1 VCSCHLTSV
10 CLCSCNEYLPSF
22 HISFCQWHSLRRI
35 TLFVQVLF
43 ATAFYQSPSRLT
55 QSVMTQIAK
64 LKIVRKEGWQV
75 PWVASL
81 QSLCAKD
88 TSQRLR
94 SSYVPLRKELLGI
107 RNSRVLPNWRRAE
120 NWGTLYI
127 AFPYWST
134 KIFLSAISST
144 TVIKEGYKGIY
155 KVSCM
160 SEHWLQLCFEI
171 CTECVEVILKLEF
184 PVQWAQSPKIFQWW
198 LLSMPT
204 LPSDI
209 LLVAASKLTLFN
221 VCSVERVF
229 YL

>member
-1 VCSCHLTSV
+1 MTTFLASIPYQLLSMAVSEMHHIVCAGAV
-10 CLCSCNEYLPSF
+10 CNCILPE
-22 HISFCQWHSLRRI
+22 SLKIDAVRHDPDGQAEDSEKR
-35 TLFVQVLF
+35 
-43 ATAFYQSPSRLT
+43 RLT
-55 QSVMTQIAK
+55 GAFSCFSSI
-64 LKIVRKEGWQV
+64 
-75 PWVASL
+75 
-81 QSLCAKD
+81 SLCQRHFS
-88 TSQRLR
+88 TSSLFLR
-94 SSYVPLRKELLGI
+94 SPAKGTSWDN
-107 RNSRVLPNWRRAE
+107 NSRVLPNWRRAE

>member
-1 VCSCHLTSV
+1 MCSCHLTSV

-22 HISFCQWHSLRRI
+22 HISFCQWQSLRCT
-35 TLFVQVLF
+35 TLYVQVLF

-55 QSVMTQIAK
+55 QSVMTQMAK

-94 SSYVPLRKELLGI
+94 SSYDRLRKELLGI

-127 AFPYWST
+127 AFPHWST
-134 KIFLSAISST
+134 KIFTSNLFYNSHHRRIQR
-144 TVIKEGYKGIY
+144 Y
-155 KVSCM
+155 
-160 SEHWLQLCFEI
+160 LQG
-171 CTECVEVILKLEF
+171 VVH
-184 PVQWAQSPKIFQWW
+184 VWALAPAVFWN
-198 LLSMPT
+198 LYR
-204 LPSDI
+204 
-209 LLVAASKLTLFN
+209 
-221 VCSVERVF
+221 VCRS
-229 YL
+229 YS

>member
-1 VCSCHLTSV
+1 MCSCHLTSV

-120 NWGTLYI
+120 NWGPCTLLSLI
-127 AFPYWST
+127 EAPR
-134 KIFLSAISST
+134 FLPAISST
-144 TVIKEGYKGIY
+144 TVIIEGYKGIY